1 MTRQQDERKSC
12 YHCMTIDIPLLP
24 IKMPLIDNR
33 REMLD
38 ILRCDCGQHWL
49 HLFYQQRDYG
59 DYDTYD
65 DDIEIYWGPISPQ
78 VLETIPQGDENM
90 LVWTL
95 DVLSSLDWYYYHYAW
110 KMHNRQK
117 ISGPFALMLMDH
129 PDPLVKKWQK
139 EHQGSRGL

>member
-1 MTRQQDERKSC
+1 MTQQQNDRKYC
-12 YHCMTIDIPLLP
+12 HHCMETNIPLLP
-24 IKMPLIDNR
+24 IKMYLIENK
-33 REMLD
+33 REMVA

-59 DYDTYD
+59 GYDTYD
-65 DDIEIYWGPISPQ
+65 DDIERYWSPIRLQ
-78 VLETIPQGDENM
+78 VLETIPQGDENR

-95 DVLSSLDWYYYHYAW
+95 DVLSSFDWYYYHYGW
-110 KMHNRQK
+110 KMHDRRK
-117 ISGPFALMLMDH
+117 KSGPFSLMLMDH